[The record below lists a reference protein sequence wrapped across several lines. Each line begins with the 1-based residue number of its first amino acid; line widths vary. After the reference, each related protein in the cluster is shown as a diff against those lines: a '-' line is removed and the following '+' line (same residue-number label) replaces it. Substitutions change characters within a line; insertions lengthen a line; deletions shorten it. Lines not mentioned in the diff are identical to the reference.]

1 MTLEA
6 NKALARKIL
15 GLWAGNANEDA
26 RAFIAD
32 TYVNHQEPFVDDGA
46 NDLGLE
52 AWLAL
57 VEGHK
62 VAFPDC
68 RVEILRQVAE
78 GDTVATRWRFSA
90 TNKGPYL
97 GRPATNKPLSW
108 TGIEIDVIKDGKIIE
123 SWVDWDMVRQ
133 LRQLGHIA

>member
-6 NKALARKIL
+6 NKALARRML
-15 GLWAGNANEDA
+15 GLWAGTSHDDA
-26 RAFIAD
+26 HAFIAD
-32 TYVNHQEPFVDDGA
+32 TYVNHQEPYVEDGS
-46 NDLGLE
+46 NDLDLT
-52 AWLAL
+52 AWLTL
-57 VEGHK
+57 VDGHK
-62 VAFPDC
+62 AAFPDC

-97 GRPATNKPLSW
+97 GRPATNAPLSW
-108 TGIEIDVIKDGKIIE
+108 TGIEVDVIKDGKIIE

-133 LRQLGHIA
+133 LKQLGHIA